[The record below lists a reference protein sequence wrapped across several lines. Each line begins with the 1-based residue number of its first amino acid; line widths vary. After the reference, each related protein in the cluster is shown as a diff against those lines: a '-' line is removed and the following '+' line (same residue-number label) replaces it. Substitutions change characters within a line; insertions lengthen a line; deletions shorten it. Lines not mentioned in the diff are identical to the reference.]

1 MDAIEVREGR
11 PADAEFVRRS
21 LMESMAGT
29 AVAGHGELID
39 AMRLAALVAWI
50 DDEPV
55 GHLTY
60 RQDPP
65 STSPPASTPPA
76 STPPTWSPPAS
87 TPPAWSPPGSSPPA
101 STPPAS
107 TPPASTPP
115 GWEVVTLHAARPGR
129 GVGAALMAA
138 LLDRARQAGA
148 ARVWLITTNDNT
160 NALRFYQRLGFDLV
174 RLDRDAVTEA
184 RRRLKPTIATHA
196 DGIPIR
202 HELELEW
209 LWPVDPA

>member
-1 MDAIEVREGR
+1 MSAIEVREGT
-11 PADAEFVRRS
+11 PADAAFVRRS

-39 AMRLAALVAWI
+39 AMLLPALVAWI

-60 RQDPP
+60 R
-65 STSPPASTPPA
+65 T
-76 STPPTWSPPAS
+76 
-87 TPPAWSPPGSSPPA
+87 SPPGSSPPGLSAA
-101 STPPAS
+101 S
-107 TPPASTPP
+107 
-115 GWEVVTLHAARPGR
+115 WEVVTLHAARPGR
-129 GVGAALMAA
+129 GVGAALMTA
-138 LLDRARQAGA
+138 LLDRARKAGA

-174 RLDRDAVTEA
+174 RLDRDAVTES
-184 RRRLKPTIATHA
+184 RRRLKPTIPTHA

-209 LWPVDPA
+209 RPGDPV

>member
-11 PADAEFVRRS
+11 PADADFVRRS
-21 LMESMAGT
+21 LMDSMAGT

-39 AMRLAALVAWI
+39 AMRLPALVAWI

-60 RQDPP
+60 RP
-65 STSPPASTPPA
+65 SAAAPSPPPD
-76 STPPTWSPPAS
+76 
-87 TPPAWSPPGSSPPA
+87 SS
-101 STPPAS
+101 
-107 TPPASTPP
+107 PP
-115 GWEVVTLHAARPGR
+115 GWEVVTLHAARLGR

-160 NALRFYQRLGFDLV
+160 RALRFYQRLGFDLI

-184 RRRLKPTIATHA
+184 RRRLKPTIPTHS

-209 LWPVDPA
+209 RPGDPV